1 MPSTPAG
8 ARPKAPP
15 LTSDQRNSFIAAS
28 LGWTMDAFDYFVAVL
43 VTVAV
48 LALVGRDATGIRF
61 GADHSPAAAAPFV

>member
-1 MPSTPAG
+1 VAQ
-8 ARPKAPP
+8 RQP
-15 LTSDQRNSFIAAS
+15 LSAEWRNSFIAAL

-48 LALVGRDATGIRF
+48 LALVGRDATGIPL